1 MPGRSRASGRSAI
14 GRIEKRQDALDLG
27 DHIGA
32 HRTPIA
38 T

>member
-14 GRIEKRQDALDLG
+14 AIEKRQDALDLG